1 MVGAARHFG
10 GVQWYFLCPVLGRRA
25 SVLWKPPGAGYFASR
40 QAWGRRV
47 AYRSQFQPWQD
58 RALFRAREIRF
69 RLGGEDFIAL
79 DEMPPPRPRGM
90 HLRTYEMQLARLKA
104 FEARHNL
111 YMEKL
116 ISRFEKA

>member
-1 MVGAARHFG
+1 MVFRASCAGTARECPLEAARCRLFRLSA
-10 GVQWYFLCPVLGRRA
+10 GVGPPSCLPVA
-25 SVLWKPPGAGYFASR
+25 IS
-40 QAWGRRV
+40 
-47 AYRSQFQPWQD
+47 PWQD
-58 RALFRAREIRF
+58 RALFRAREICF